1 LIKQLTERKNIV
13 KIQNNFCIQVLLTL
27 LILAVS
33 AMLFTPDLK
42 AEEVNVAALDSTANG
57 IVARYVISAATSEG
71 NLNAINCEG
80 FKYAAVQ
87 IVGPTPSFTTNGAA
101 GATFKLMGTAFP
113 NDYYMAQIPTTIS
126 GATTTINAFGVVNV
140 ELGGLNYFQVN
151 FNDNAAEKHV
161 VVSLKR

>member
-1 LIKQLTERKNIV
+1 MKT
-13 KIQNNFCIQVLLTL
+13 QNNFCIQVLLTL

-42 AEEVNVAALDSTANG
+42 AEEVNAVALDSTANG

-101 GATFKLMGTAFP
+101 GATFKLMGTALP
-113 NDYYMAQIPTTIS
+113 NDSHMAQIPATIS
-126 GATTTINAFGVVNV
+126 GATTTINAFGVWNV

-151 FNDNAAEKHV
+151 FSDNAAEKHV